1 MFLPI
6 GDTPNPRNFKP
17 WVNWA
22 LIATNV
28 CVFVLVT
35 LPLSGVRP
43 DPDDPALGLYLEML
57 AQIVPPGTSL
67 RELVDSLSAYD
78 LFVFEHGYK
87 PGLPAVSDLF
97 SSMFMHAGF
106 MHLAGN
112 MLFLWIYGD
121 NVEHRLGRLGY
132 LFAYVIS
139 GVAATL
145 GFALVAGGSTTPLV
159 GASGAIS
166 GVLGLYFLLFPRNRV
181 KVLVV
186 FFPFLMNVILIP
198 ARWVLGFYVLIDNLL
213 PFLSGVQSGV
223 AYGAHLGGFFAGL
236 GMAVAGERMGWK
248 LPGREGHAPLP
259 PRTADNV
266 YTRKHQFSPGPP
278 QAGAPVQ
285 LSGLRSAIA
294 ADQLEPAL
302 IALSR
307 LNQHELAALTI
318 DEHVVLADWLN
329 QAGFPTAALRM
340 LRRGLL
346 RTTRPQ
352 ERAQLHLA
360 LGHLRLAQGQSTA
373 AYQHLLDALDQDP
386 SDETKRAARE
396 ALEGIDVYK
405 KKEKA
410 VDSET

>member
-1 MFLPI
+1 VFLPI

-17 WVNWA
+17 WVNWG

-28 CVFVLVT
+28 VVFLLVT
-35 LPLSGVRP
+35 LPLSGLQP
-43 DPDDPALGLYLEML
+43 DPDDPALSLYLEML

-67 RELVDSLSAYD
+67 RELLGSLSAYD

-87 PGLPAVSDLF
+87 PGLPAVTDLF

-121 NVEHRLGRLGY
+121 NVEHRLGRMGY
-132 LFAYVIS
+132 LFAYLAS
-139 GVAATL
+139 GIAATL

-181 KVLVV
+181 KVMVV
-186 FFPFLMNVILIP
+186 FFPFFMNIILVR

-236 GMAVAGERMGWK
+236 GMAVAGERLGWRM
-248 LPGREGHAPLP
+248 PGAEGRPVPSTAAPQPNEPLK
-259 PRTADNV
+259 ADLSPS
-266 YTRKHQFSPGPP
+266 RPAGPGP
-278 QAGAPVQ
+278 ASLGGGALGV
-285 LSGLRSAIA
+285 LRTSVASG
-294 ADQLEPAL
+294 QMEPAL
-302 IALSR
+302 VALSR
-307 LNQHELAALTI
+307 LEQRELAALTTS
-318 DEHVVLADWLN
+318 EHAVLARWLQ

-346 RTTRPQ
+346 RTTVPR

-360 LGHLRLAQGQSTA
+360 LGHLRLTQGQSTA

-386 SDETKRAARE
+386 SEETRKAARAA
-396 ALEGIDVYK
+396 LDGINVYK
-405 KKEKA
+405 KN
-410 VDSET
+410 